1 MCIKL
6 VFLVWNKI
14 FSQGLALFELLFW
27 CLKANQCQKD
37 LVKIRYVW
45 SKMLLWCS
53 TWNTQCHKV
62 EFCWTIETDW
72 PVWLTWRKDIQEIL
86 LRRAGLLGHEG
97 DLTICFHHQQ
107 LFGYVFERRA
117 KYCCGVIGSHQ
128 RRAQS
133 KKQISLLM
141 AKELKPKG
149 YNVIP
154 GHSLCRQCVKKY
166 IMEGDQNES
175 DAEIRSSITALTL
188 WVSPLSIYSGVLN
201 TRDVLIIREVREV

>member
-1 MCIKL
+1 MSEPQFYFGIQL
-6 VFLVWNKI
+6 
-14 FSQGLALFELLFW
+14 
-27 CLKANQCQKD
+27 D
-37 LVKIRYVW
+37 
-45 SKMLLWCS
+45 
-53 TWNTQCHKV
+53 TQCHKL
-62 EFCWTIETDW
+62 EFCWTTGTVKLTD
-72 PVWLTWRKDIQEIL
+72 LEEDIQEIL
-86 LRRAGLLGHEG
+86 LWRAGLLGHEG

-175 DAEIRSSITALTL
+175 DAEIRSSITALGISPVHLL
-188 WVSPLSIYSGVLN
+188 WGA
-201 TRDVLIIREVREV
+201 